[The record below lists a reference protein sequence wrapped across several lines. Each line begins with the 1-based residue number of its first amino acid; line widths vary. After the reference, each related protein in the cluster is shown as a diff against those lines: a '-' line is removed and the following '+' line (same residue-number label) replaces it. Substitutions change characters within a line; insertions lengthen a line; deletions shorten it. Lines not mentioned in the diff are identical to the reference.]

1 MASKLS
7 QVIGNCNSNEIVY
20 VSQATITVDAI
31 YRTVAS
37 VRQGEQMPP
46 PPLDFGPEVIK
57 G

>member
-37 VRQGEQMPP
+37 VRQREQMPP
-46 PPLDFGPEVIK
+46 AP
-57 G
+57 